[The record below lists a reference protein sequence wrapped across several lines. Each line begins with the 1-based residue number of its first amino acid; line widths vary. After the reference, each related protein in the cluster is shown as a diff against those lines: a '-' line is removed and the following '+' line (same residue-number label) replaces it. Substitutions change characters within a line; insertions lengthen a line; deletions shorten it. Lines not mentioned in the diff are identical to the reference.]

1 MIRTP
6 LLRPL
11 RDNGA
16 TLYVFPSANEDIG
29 LNLNSRA
36 TGVAMSHYA
45 LLNLPVMIGNT
56 DPKAESIGIASDLQN
71 YMMNLECTLLNQDSY
86 NYQEYHTVTERA
98 FFHWLKSI
106 ETRFKLNQEEQPETV
121 NSEQQLQ
128 NRILNLEQT
137 QNSNDVYWKEKD
149 NTNRIVQCFGA
160 IDAGNSLS
168 TEFGMFN
175 ETYVNIPTSYG
186 NGPVFFKQVQDSS
199 ETNYIY
205 GKTYNAGDS
214 EYLQGRKNNVDTLKI
229 LSDVKPKYDSGTSY
243 ILNDAYE
250 IVKDINEIQSA
261 CRAFTNDK
269 NIQINSYDDVNI
281 DQKTQFRGKY
291 CDITS
296 EPCEFGFNA
305 ILLYYSVYDQND
317 TTKTAYAIN
326 LFGIVFL
333 DSPSSVSILDTSSV
347 SKSFAKI
354 PSLIKKKS
362 FGGAN
367 KANFF
372 GNSYSFR
379 VNIKTLSVYDNTD
392 AMIQD
397 NTTMSSINSVDFSD
411 VVSNLNRAID
421 VMNTNVQSTMAIQDA
436 YMTTLKLTD
445 ENKQKLQ
452 DLETKL
458 NGYLN
463 GSKTSGIVS
472 QNIRTKVIQPITNTL
487 INSSISDGNNMIKI
501 QLNKQ
506 LTDFINTEEYQGS
519 TYTPPIKILNDE
531 YTYNVPTVYKP
542 IFNVST
548 QADTALGEW
557 SSYIGDINDIINGI
571 NVNYYT
577 YNNNVYPSIE
587 LPQYILQG
595 FGFDKLIYRTGD
607 VNDDNEKN
615 TTFLNY
621 EALIPLMIK
630 YIQDLNNKKI
640 NLSTRLT
647 ELENKVDSSINDDA
661 NANIQNLNNKIINL
675 STRLTELENK
685 IDSIINVVYVG
696 EQNK

>member
-45 LLNLPVMIGNT
+45 LLNLPVMFGNT
-56 DPKAESIGIASDLQN
+56 DPKSESIAIATDLQN

-86 NYQEYHTVTERA
+86 NYQEYHTVSERA
-98 FFHWLKSI
+98 FFHWLKSFG
-106 ETRFKLNQEEQPETV
+106 TRHIKDSKLN
-121 NSEQQLQ
+121 LD
-128 NRILNLEQT
+128 RT
-137 QNSNDVYWKEKD
+137 QNSNDVYYKETD
-149 NTNRIVQCFGA
+149 NTNRVVQCFGA

-186 NGPVFFKQVQDSS
+186 NGPVFFKQVQDTS

-214 EYLQGRKNNVDTLKI
+214 EHLQGRKNNVDTLKI
-229 LSDVKPKYDSGTSY
+229 LSDVKPKYDSDTSY
-243 ILNDAYE
+243 TLNDAYE

-281 DQKTQFRGKY
+281 DQKTQFSGKY

-296 EPCEFGFNA
+296 NPCEFGFNA

-333 DSPSSVSILDTSSV
+333 DSPSSVQNGQ
-347 SKSFAKI
+347 AKI

-452 DLETKL
+452 ELEAKL

-472 QNIRTKVIQPITNTL
+472 QNIRTNIIQPITDTS
-487 INSSISDGNNMIKI
+487 IDSSVSDGNNIIKI

-557 SSYIGDINDIINGI
+557 SSDTGDINDIINGI
-571 NVNYYT
+571 DVNYYT

-587 LPQYILQG
+587 LPQYVLQG
-595 FGFDKLIYRTGD
+595 FGFDKLVYRTGD
-607 VNDDNEKN
+607 PNNDNEKD

-621 EALIPLMIK
+621 ESLIPLMIK
-630 YIQDLNNKKI
+630 YIQDLNKRIEK
-640 NLSTRLT
+640 
-647 ELENKVDSSINDDA
+647 LESK
-661 NANIQNLNNKIINL
+661 NN
-675 STRLTELENK
+675 
-685 IDSIINVVYVG
+685 G
-696 EQNK
+696 

>member
-45 LLNLPVMIGNT
+45 LLNLPVMFGNT
-56 DPKAESIGIASDLQN
+56 DPKTESIAIATDLQN

-86 NYQEYHTVTERA
+86 NYQEYHTVSERA
-98 FFHWLKSI
+98 FFHWLKSFEKRTI
-106 ETRFKLNQEEQPETV
+106 KDSPLQPEKRFKLDLKRKQDS
-121 NSEQQLQ
+121 NS
-128 NRILNLEQT
+128 
-137 QNSNDVYWKEKD
+137 VYYKEDKD
-149 NTNRIVQCFGA
+149 NKHRIVQCFGA

-214 EYLQGRKNNVDTLKI
+214 EHLQGRKNNVDTLKI
-229 LSDVKPKYDSGTSY
+229 LSDVKPRYDNDTSY
-243 ILNDAYE
+243 KLDDAYE

-261 CRAFTNDK
+261 CRVFIDKNKDK

-281 DQKTQFRGKY
+281 DQKTQFSGKY

-296 EPCEFGFNA
+296 QPCEFGFNA

-333 DSPSSVSILDTSSV
+333 DSPSSVQNETKEDEKQNTSDV
-347 SKSFAKI
+347 STNKSFAKI

-452 DLETKL
+452 ELETKL
-458 NGYLN
+458 DGYLN

-472 QNIRTKVIQPITNTL
+472 QNIRTKIIQPITDTS
-487 INSSISDGNNMIKI
+487 IDSSVSDGNNMIKI

-557 SSYIGDINDIINGI
+557 SSDTGDINDIINGI

-595 FGFDKLIYRTGD
+595 FGFDKLVYRTGD
-607 VNDDNEKN
+607 PNNDNEKD

-621 EALIPLMIK
+621 ESLIPLMIK
-630 YIQDLNNKKI
+630 YIQDLNKRIEK
-640 NLSTRLT
+640 
-647 ELENKVDSSINDDA
+647 LENK
-661 NANIQNLNNKIINL
+661 NN
-675 STRLTELENK
+675 
-685 IDSIINVVYVG
+685 G
-696 EQNK
+696 

>member
-45 LLNLPVMIGNT
+45 LLNLPVMFGNT
-56 DPKAESIGIASDLQN
+56 DPKTESIAIATDLQN

-98 FFHWLKSI
+98 FFHWLKSFEKRTI
-106 ETRFKLNQEEQPETV
+106 KDSPLDPSKRFKLDLKRKQD
-121 NSEQQLQ
+121 
-128 NRILNLEQT
+128 
-137 QNSNDVYWKEKD
+137 SNDAYYKEDKD
-149 NTNRIVQCFGA
+149 NKHRIVQCFGA

-186 NGPVFFKQVQDSS
+186 NGPVFFKQVQDSA

-214 EYLQGRKNNVDTLKI
+214 EHLQGRKNNVDTLKI
-229 LSDVKPKYDSGTSY
+229 LSDVKPRYDNGTSY
-243 ILNDAYE
+243 KLDDAYE

-281 DQKTQFRGKY
+281 DQKTQFSGKY

-296 EPCEFGFNA
+296 QPCEFGFNA

-326 LFGIVFL
+326 LFGILFL
-333 DSPSSVSILDTSSV
+333 DSPSSVQNETKEDEKQNTSDV
-347 SKSFAKI
+347 STNKSFVKI

-452 DLETKL
+452 ELETKL
-458 NGYLN
+458 DGYLN

-472 QNIRTKVIQPITNTL
+472 QNIRTKIIQPITDTS
-487 INSSISDGNNMIKI
+487 IDSSVSDGNNIIKI

-557 SSYIGDINDIINGI
+557 STEAGNINDIINGI
-571 NVNYYT
+571 DVNYYT

-595 FGFDKLIYRTGD
+595 FGFDKLVYRTGD
-607 VNDDNEKN
+607 PNNDNEKD

-621 EALIPLMIK
+621 ESLIPLMIK
-630 YIQDLNNKKI
+630 YIQDLNKRIK
-640 NLSTRLT
+640 NL
-647 ELENKVDSSINDDA
+647 EIK
-661 NANIQNLNNKIINL
+661 NN
-675 STRLTELENK
+675 
-685 IDSIINVVYVG
+685 G
-696 EQNK
+696 

>member
-45 LLNLPVMIGNT
+45 LLNLPVMFDKKNSSGDA
-56 DPKAESIGIASDLQN
+56 DPKLESIEIATDLQN

-98 FFHWLKSI
+98 FFHWLKSF
-106 ETRFKLNQEEQPETV
+106 EKRQNNSKL
-121 NSEQQLQ
+121 S
-128 NRILNLEQT
+128 LERT
-137 QNSNDVYWKEKD
+137 QNGNDVYYKENKD
-149 NTNRIVQCFGA
+149 NKHRIVQCFGA

-186 NGPVFFKQVQDSS
+186 NGPVFFKQVQDSA

-214 EYLQGRKNNVDTLKI
+214 EHLQGRKNNVDTLKI
-229 LSDVKPKYDSGTSY
+229 LSDVKPRYDNGTSY
-243 ILNDAYE
+243 KLDDAYE

-281 DQKTQFRGKY
+281 DQKTQFSGKY

-296 EPCEFGFNA
+296 QPCEFGFNA

-333 DSPSSVSILDTSSV
+333 DSPSSVQNETKEDEKQNTSDV
-347 SKSFAKI
+347 STNKSFVKI

-452 DLETKL
+452 ELETKL
-458 NGYLN
+458 DGYLN

-472 QNIRTKVIQPITNTL
+472 QNIRTKIIQPITDTS
-487 INSSISDGNNMIKI
+487 IDSSVSDGNNIIKI

-557 SSYIGDINDIINGI
+557 STEAGNINDIINGI
-571 NVNYYT
+571 DVNYYT

-595 FGFDKLIYRTGD
+595 FGFDKLVYRTGD
-607 VNDDNEKN
+607 PNNDNEKD

-621 EALIPLMIK
+621 ESLIPLMIK
-630 YIQDLNNKKI
+630 YIQDLNKRI
-640 NLSTRLT
+640 D
-647 ELENKVDSSINDDA
+647 ELESK
-661 NANIQNLNNKIINL
+661 NN
-675 STRLTELENK
+675 
-685 IDSIINVVYVG
+685 G
-696 EQNK
+696 

>member
-45 LLNLPVMIGNT
+45 LLNLPVMFGNT
-56 DPKAESIGIASDLQN
+56 DPKAESIAIATDLQN

-86 NYQEYHTVTERA
+86 NYQEYHTVSERA
-98 FFHWLKSI
+98 FFHWLKSF
-106 ETRFKLNQEEQPETV
+106 EKRYNNSKL
-121 NSEQQLQ
+121 S
-128 NRILNLEQT
+128 LERT
-137 QNSNDVYWKEKD
+137 QNGNDVYYKETD
-149 NTNRIVQCFGA
+149 NTNRVVQCFGA

-205 GKTYNAGDS
+205 GKTYNTGDS
-214 EYLQGRKNNVDTLKI
+214 EHLQGRKNNVDTLKI
-229 LSDVKPKYDSGTSY
+229 LSDVKPKYDNGTSY
-243 ILNDAYE
+243 KLDDAYE

-261 CRAFTNDK
+261 CRVFTNDK

-281 DQKTQFRGKY
+281 DQKTQFSGKY
-291 CDITS
+291 CDITLN
-296 EPCEFGFNA
+296 PCEFGFNA

-333 DSPSSVSILDTSSV
+333 DSPSSVQNGQ
-347 SKSFAKI
+347 AKI

-452 DLETKL
+452 ELETKL
-458 NGYLN
+458 DGYLN

-472 QNIRTKVIQPITNTL
+472 QNIRTKIIQPITNTS
-487 INSSISDGNNMIKI
+487 IDSSVSDGNNMIKI

-557 SSYIGDINDIINGI
+557 SSDTGDINDIINGI

-595 FGFDKLIYRTGD
+595 FGFDKLVYRTGD
-607 VNDDNEKN
+607 PNNDNEKD

-621 EALIPLMIK
+621 ESLIPLMIK
-630 YIQDLNNKKI
+630 YIQDLNERIKK
-640 NLSTRLT
+640 
-647 ELENKVDSSINDDA
+647 LESK
-661 NANIQNLNNKIINL
+661 NN
-675 STRLTELENK
+675 
-685 IDSIINVVYVG
+685 G
-696 EQNK
+696 

>member
-45 LLNLPVMIGNT
+45 LLNLPVMFGNT
-56 DPKAESIGIASDLQN
+56 DPKSESIAIATDLQN
-71 YMMNLECTLLNQDSY
+71 YMMNFECTLLNQDSY
-86 NYQEYHTVTERA
+86 NYQEYHTVSERA
-98 FFHWLKSI
+98 FFHWLKSFG
-106 ETRFKLNQEEQPETV
+106 TRHIKDFKLN
-121 NSEQQLQ
+121 LD
-128 NRILNLEQT
+128 RT
-137 QNSNDVYWKEKD
+137 QNSNDVYYKEAD
-149 NTNRIVQCFGA
+149 NTNRVVQCFGA

-214 EYLQGRKNNVDTLKI
+214 EHLQGRKNNVDTLKI
-229 LSDVKPKYDSGTSY
+229 LSDVKPRYDSDTSY
-243 ILNDAYE
+243 KLDDAYE

-261 CRAFTNDK
+261 CRVFTNDK

-281 DQKTQFRGKY
+281 DQKTQFSGKY
-291 CDITS
+291 CDITTN
-296 EPCEFGFNA
+296 PCEFGFNA

-333 DSPSSVSILDTSSV
+333 DSPSSVQNGQ
-347 SKSFAKI
+347 AKI

-436 YMTTLKLTD
+436 YMSTLKLTD

-452 DLETKL
+452 ELEDKL
-458 NGYLN
+458 DGYLN

-472 QNIRTKVIQPITNTL
+472 QNIRTKVIQPITDTS
-487 INSSISDGNNMIKI
+487 IDSSVSDGNNIIKI

-557 SSYIGDINDIINGI
+557 SSDTGDINDIINGI
-571 NVNYYT
+571 DVNYYT

-587 LPQYILQG
+587 LPQYVLQG
-595 FGFDKLIYRTGD
+595 FGFDKLVYRTGD
-607 VNDDNEKN
+607 PNNDNEKD

-621 EALIPLMIK
+621 ESLIPLMIK
-630 YIQDLNNKKI
+630 YIQDLNKRIDELEKKKI
-640 NLSTRLT
+640 T
-647 ELENKVDSSINDDA
+647 D
-661 NANIQNLNNKIINL
+661 NI
-675 STRLTELENK
+675 
-685 IDSIINVVYVG
+685 
-696 EQNK
+696 

>member
-45 LLNLPVMIGNT
+45 LLNLPVMFGNI
-56 DPKAESIGIASDLQN
+56 DPKTESIAIATDLQN

-86 NYQEYHTVTERA
+86 NYQEYHTVSERA
-98 FFHWLKSI
+98 FFHWLKSF
-106 ETRFKLNQEEQPETV
+106 EKRYNNSKL
-121 NSEQQLQ
+121 S
-128 NRILNLEQT
+128 LERT
-137 QNSNDVYWKEKD
+137 QNGNDVYYKETD
-149 NTNRIVQCFGA
+149 NTNRVVQCFGA

-205 GKTYNAGDS
+205 GKTYNTGDS
-214 EYLQGRKNNVDTLKI
+214 EHLQGRKNNVDTLKI
-229 LSDVKPKYDSGTSY
+229 LSDVKPRYDNGTSY
-243 ILNDAYE
+243 KLDDAYE

-281 DQKTQFRGKY
+281 DQKTQFSGKY
-291 CDITS
+291 CDITLN
-296 EPCEFGFNA
+296 PCEFGFNA

-333 DSPSSVSILDTSSV
+333 DSPSSVQNGQ
-347 SKSFAKI
+347 AKI

-445 ENKQKLQ
+445 DNKQKLQ
-452 DLETKL
+452 ELEAKL
-458 NGYLN
+458 DGYLN

-472 QNIRTKVIQPITNTL
+472 QNIRTKIIQPITDTS
-487 INSSISDGNNMIKI
+487 IDSSVSDGNNMIKI

-557 SSYIGDINDIINGI
+557 YSDTGDINDIINGI

-595 FGFDKLIYRTGD
+595 FGFDKLVYRTGD
-607 VNDDNEKN
+607 PNNDNEKD

-621 EALIPLMIK
+621 ESLIPLMIK
-630 YIQDLNNKKI
+630 YIQDLNKRI
-640 NLSTRLT
+640 D
-647 ELENKVDSSINDDA
+647 ELESK
-661 NANIQNLNNKIINL
+661 NN
-675 STRLTELENK
+675 
-685 IDSIINVVYVG
+685 G
-696 EQNK
+696 

>member
-1 MIRTP
+1 MLRTP

-11 RDNGA
+11 RDKGA

-45 LLNLPVMIGNT
+45 LLNLPVMMGNT
-56 DPKAESIGIASDLQN
+56 DSKTESIAIATDLQN

-98 FFHWLKSI
+98 FFHWLKSFEKRTI
-106 ETRFKLNQEEQPETV
+106 KDSPLNPDKRFKLDLKQKQDS
-121 NSEQQLQ
+121 NS
-128 NRILNLEQT
+128 
-137 QNSNDVYWKEKD
+137 VYYKEDKD
-149 NTNRIVQCFGA
+149 NKNRIVQCFGA

-186 NGPVFFKQVQDSS
+186 NGPVFFKQVQDSA

-229 LSDVKPKYDSGTSY
+229 LSDVKPRYDNDNGTSY

-261 CRAFTNDK
+261 CRAFIDK

-333 DSPSSVSILDTSSV
+333 DSPSSVSILDTSSI

-445 ENKQKLQ
+445 ENKQKLYE
-452 DLETKL
+452 LETKL
-458 NGYLN
+458 DGYLN

-557 SSYIGDINDIINGI
+557 SSDTGDINDIINGI

-595 FGFDKLIYRTGD
+595 FGFDKLVYRTGD
-607 VNDDNEKN
+607 PNNDNEKD

-621 EALIPLMIK
+621 ESLIPLMIK
-630 YIQDLNNKKI
+630 YIQDLNERIKK
-640 NLSTRLT
+640 
-647 ELENKVDSSINDDA
+647 LESK
-661 NANIQNLNNKIINL
+661 NN
-675 STRLTELENK
+675 
-685 IDSIINVVYVG
+685 G
-696 EQNK
+696 

>member
-45 LLNLPVMIGNT
+45 LLNLPVMFGNT
-56 DPKAESIGIASDLQN
+56 DPKAESIAIATDLQN

-86 NYQEYHTVTERA
+86 NYQEYHTVSERA
-98 FFHWLKSI
+98 FFHWLKSF
-106 ETRFKLNQEEQPETV
+106 EKRYNNSKL
-121 NSEQQLQ
+121 S
-128 NRILNLEQT
+128 LERT
-137 QNSNDVYWKEKD
+137 QNGNDVYYKETD
-149 NTNRIVQCFGA
+149 NTNRLVQCFGA

-205 GKTYNAGDS
+205 GKTYNTGDS
-214 EYLQGRKNNVDTLKI
+214 EHLQGRKNNVDTLKI
-229 LSDVKPKYDSGTSY
+229 LSDVKPKYDNGTSY
-243 ILNDAYE
+243 KLDDAYE

-261 CRAFTNDK
+261 CRVFTNDK

-281 DQKTQFRGKY
+281 DQKTQFSGKY
-291 CDITS
+291 CDITLN
-296 EPCEFGFNA
+296 PCEFGFNA

-333 DSPSSVSILDTSSV
+333 DSPSSVQNGQ
-347 SKSFAKI
+347 AKI

-452 DLETKL
+452 ELETKL
-458 NGYLN
+458 DGYLN

-472 QNIRTKVIQPITNTL
+472 QNIRTKIIQPITDTS
-487 INSSISDGNNMIKI
+487 IDSSVSDGNNMIKI

-557 SSYIGDINDIINGI
+557 SSDTGDINDIINGI

-595 FGFDKLIYRTGD
+595 FGFDKLVYRTGD
-607 VNDDNEKN
+607 PNNDNEKD

-621 EALIPLMIK
+621 ESLIPLMIK
-630 YIQDLNNKKI
+630 YIQDLNERIKK
-640 NLSTRLT
+640 
-647 ELENKVDSSINDDA
+647 LESK
-661 NANIQNLNNKIINL
+661 NN
-675 STRLTELENK
+675 
-685 IDSIINVVYVG
+685 G
-696 EQNK
+696 

>member
-45 LLNLPVMIGNT
+45 LLNLPVMFGNT
-56 DPKAESIGIASDLQN
+56 DPKSESIAIATDLQN

-98 FFHWLKSI
+98 FFHWLKSF
-106 ETRFKLNQEEQPETV
+106 ETRHIKD
-121 NSEQQLQ
+121 SK
-128 NRILNLEQT
+128 LNLERT
-137 QNSNDVYWKEKD
+137 QNSNDVYYKEKD
-149 NTNRIVQCFGA
+149 NTNRVVQCFGA

-186 NGPVFFKQVQDSS
+186 NGPVFFKQVQDTS

-205 GKTYNAGDS
+205 GKTYNAGDL
-214 EYLQGRKNNVDTLKI
+214 EHLQGRKNNVDTLKI

-243 ILNDAYE
+243 TLNDAYE
-250 IVKDINEIQSA
+250 IVKDVNEIQSA

-281 DQKTQFRGKY
+281 DQKTQFGGKY

-296 EPCEFGFNA
+296 NPCEFGFNA

-333 DSPSSVSILDTSSV
+333 DSPSSVQNGQ
-347 SKSFAKI
+347 AKI

-392 AMIQD
+392 AVIQD

-472 QNIRTKVIQPITNTL
+472 QNIRTKIIQPITDTS
-487 INSSISDGNNMIKI
+487 INSSVSDGNNMIKI

-557 SSYIGDINDIINGI
+557 SSDTGDINDIINGI

-595 FGFDKLIYRTGD
+595 FGFDKLVYRTGD
-607 VNDDNEKN
+607 QNNDNEKD

-621 EALIPLMIK
+621 ESLIPLMIK
-630 YIQDLNNKKI
+630 YIQDLNKRIEK
-640 NLSTRLT
+640 
-647 ELENKVDSSINDDA
+647 LESK
-661 NANIQNLNNKIINL
+661 NN
-675 STRLTELENK
+675 
-685 IDSIINVVYVG
+685 G
-696 EQNK
+696 

>member
-45 LLNLPVMIGNT
+45 LLNLPVMFGNT
-56 DPKAESIGIASDLQN
+56 DPKTESIAIATDLQN

-106 ETRFKLNQEEQPETV
+106 ATRFKLNKEEQTETV
-121 NSEQQLQ
+121 NSEQQQQ
-128 NRILNLEQT
+128 NRILNLEPT
-137 QNSNDVYWKEKD
+137 QNGNDVYWKEKD
-149 NTNRIVQCFGA
+149 NKNRIVQCFGA

-214 EYLQGRKNNVDTLKI
+214 EHLQGRKNNVDTLKI
-229 LSDVKPKYDSGTSY
+229 LSDVKPRYDNDNGTSY

-261 CRAFTNDK
+261 CRAFIDK

-281 DQKTQFRGKY
+281 DQKSQFKGKY
-291 CDITS
+291 DITLN
-296 EPCEFGFNA
+296 PCEFGFNA

-333 DSPSSVSILDTSSV
+333 DSPSSVQNGQ
-347 SKSFAKI
+347 AKI

-472 QNIRTKVIQPITNTL
+472 QNIRTKIIQPITNTS
-487 INSSISDGNNMIKI
+487 IDSSVSDGNNMIKI

-557 SSYIGDINDIINGI
+557 SSDTGDINDIINGI

-595 FGFDKLIYRTGD
+595 FGFDKLVYRTGD
-607 VNDDNEKN
+607 PNNDNEKD

-621 EALIPLMIK
+621 ESLIPLMIK
-630 YIQDLNNKKI
+630 YIQDLNKRI
-640 NLSTRLT
+640 D
-647 ELENKVDSSINDDA
+647 ELESK
-661 NANIQNLNNKIINL
+661 NN
-675 STRLTELENK
+675 
-685 IDSIINVVYVG
+685 G
-696 EQNK
+696 

>member
-45 LLNLPVMIGNT
+45 LLNLPVMFGNT
-56 DPKAESIGIASDLQN
+56 DPKTESIAIATDLQN

-86 NYQEYHTVTERA
+86 NYQEYHTVSERA
-98 FFHWLKSI
+98 FFHWLKSF
-106 ETRFKLNQEEQPETV
+106 EKRYNNSKL
-121 NSEQQLQ
+121 S
-128 NRILNLEQT
+128 LERT
-137 QNSNDVYWKEKD
+137 QNGNDVYYKETD
-149 NTNRIVQCFGA
+149 NTNRVIQCFGA

-205 GKTYNAGDS
+205 GKTYDTGDS
-214 EYLQGRKNNVDTLKI
+214 EHLQGRKNNVDTLKI
-229 LSDVKPKYDSGTSY
+229 LSDVKPRYDNGTSY
-243 ILNDAYE
+243 KLDDAYE

-281 DQKTQFRGKY
+281 DQKTQFSGKY
-291 CDITS
+291 CDITLN
-296 EPCEFGFNA
+296 PCEFGFNA

-333 DSPSSVSILDTSSV
+333 DSPSSVQNGQ
-347 SKSFAKI
+347 AKI

-445 ENKQKLQ
+445 DNKQKLQ
-452 DLETKL
+452 ELEDKL
-458 NGYLN
+458 DGYLN

-472 QNIRTKVIQPITNTL
+472 QNIRTKIIQPITDTS
-487 INSSISDGNNMIKI
+487 IDSSVSDGNNMIKI

-557 SSYIGDINDIINGI
+557 SSDTGDINDIINGI

-595 FGFDKLIYRTGD
+595 FGFDKLVYRTGD
-607 VNDDNEKN
+607 PNNDNEKD

-621 EALIPLMIK
+621 ESLIPLMIK
-630 YIQDLNNKKI
+630 YIQDLNKRI
-640 NLSTRLT
+640 D
-647 ELENKVDSSINDDA
+647 ELESK
-661 NANIQNLNNKIINL
+661 NN
-675 STRLTELENK
+675 
-685 IDSIINVVYVG
+685 G
-696 EQNK
+696 

>member
-45 LLNLPVMIGNT
+45 LLNLPVMFDKKNSSGDA
-56 DPKAESIGIASDLQN
+56 DPKLESIEIATDLQN

-98 FFHWLKSI
+98 FFHWLKSF
-106 ETRFKLNQEEQPETV
+106 EKRYNNSKL
-121 NSEQQLQ
+121 S
-128 NRILNLEQT
+128 LERT
-137 QNSNDVYWKEKD
+137 QNGNDVYYKENKD
-149 NTNRIVQCFGA
+149 NKHRIVQCFGA

-186 NGPVFFKQVQDSS
+186 NGPVFFKQVQDSA

-243 ILNDAYE
+243 KLDDAYE

-281 DQKTQFRGKY
+281 DQKTQFSGKY

-333 DSPSSVSILDTSSV
+333 DSPSSVQNETKEDEKQNTSDV
-347 SKSFAKI
+347 STNKSFVKI

-472 QNIRTKVIQPITNTL
+472 QNIRTKIIQPITDTS
-487 INSSISDGNNMIKI
+487 IDSSVSDGNNMIKI

-557 SSYIGDINDIINGI
+557 SSDTGDINDIINGI

-595 FGFDKLIYRTGD
+595 FGFDKLVYRTGD
-607 VNDDNEKN
+607 PNNDNEKD

-621 EALIPLMIK
+621 ESLIPLMIK
-630 YIQDLNNKKI
+630 YIQDLNERIKK
-640 NLSTRLT
+640 
-647 ELENKVDSSINDDA
+647 LESK
-661 NANIQNLNNKIINL
+661 NN
-675 STRLTELENK
+675 
-685 IDSIINVVYVG
+685 G
-696 EQNK
+696 

>member
-45 LLNLPVMIGNT
+45 LLNLPVMFGNT
-56 DPKAESIGIASDLQN
+56 DPKSESIAIATDLQN

-86 NYQEYHTVTERA
+86 NYQEYHTVSERA
-98 FFHWLKSI
+98 FFHWLKSFG
-106 ETRFKLNQEEQPETV
+106 TRHIKDSKLN
-121 NSEQQLQ
+121 LD
-128 NRILNLEQT
+128 RT
-137 QNSNDVYWKEKD
+137 QNSNDVYYKETD
-149 NTNRIVQCFGA
+149 NTNRVVQCFGA

-214 EYLQGRKNNVDTLKI
+214 EHLQGRKNNVDTLKI

-243 ILNDAYE
+243 TLNDAYE

-281 DQKTQFRGKY
+281 DQKTQFSGKY
-291 CDITS
+291 CDITTN
-296 EPCEFGFNA
+296 PCEFGFNA

-333 DSPSSVSILDTSSV
+333 DSPSSVQNGQ
-347 SKSFAKI
+347 AKI

-452 DLETKL
+452 ELEDKL
-458 NGYLN
+458 DGYLN

-472 QNIRTKVIQPITNTL
+472 QNIRTKIIQPITDTS
-487 INSSISDGNNMIKI
+487 IDSSVSDGNNMIKI

-557 SSYIGDINDIINGI
+557 SSDTGDINDIINGI
-571 NVNYYT
+571 DVNYYT

-587 LPQYILQG
+587 LPQYVLQG
-595 FGFDKLIYRTGD
+595 FGFDKLVYRTGD
-607 VNDDNEKN
+607 PNNDNEKD

-621 EALIPLMIK
+621 ESLIPLMIK
-630 YIQDLNNKKI
+630 YIQDLNKRI
-640 NLSTRLT
+640 D
-647 ELENKVDSSINDDA
+647 ELESK
-661 NANIQNLNNKIINL
+661 NN
-675 STRLTELENK
+675 
-685 IDSIINVVYVG
+685 G
-696 EQNK
+696 

>member
-45 LLNLPVMIGNT
+45 LLNLPVMFGNT
-56 DPKAESIGIASDLQN
+56 DPKSESIAIATDLQN

-86 NYQEYHTVTERA
+86 NYQEYHTVSERA
-98 FFHWLKSI
+98 FFHWLKNFR
-106 ETRFKLNQEEQPETV
+106 TRHIKDSKLN
-121 NSEQQLQ
+121 LD
-128 NRILNLEQT
+128 RT
-137 QNSNDVYWKEKD
+137 QNSNDVYYKEKD
-149 NTNRIVQCFGA
+149 NTNRVVQCFGA

-186 NGPVFFKQVQDSS
+186 NGPVFFKQVQDTS

-214 EYLQGRKNNVDTLKI
+214 EHLQGRKNNVDTLKI

-243 ILNDAYE
+243 TLNDAYE
-250 IVKDINEIQSA
+250 IVKDVNEIQSA

-281 DQKTQFRGKY
+281 DQKTQFSGKY

-296 EPCEFGFNA
+296 NPCEFGFNA

-333 DSPSSVSILDTSSV
+333 DSPSSVQNGQ
-347 SKSFAKI
+347 AKI

-472 QNIRTKVIQPITNTL
+472 QNIRTKIIQPITDTS
-487 INSSISDGNNMIKI
+487 IDSSVSDGNNMIKI

-542 IFNVST
+542 IFNIST

-557 SSYIGDINDIINGI
+557 SSDTGDINDIINGI

-595 FGFDKLIYRTGD
+595 FGFDKLVYRTGD
-607 VNDDNEKN
+607 PNNDNEKD

-621 EALIPLMIK
+621 ESLIPLMIK
-630 YIQDLNNKKI
+630 YIQDLNKRIEK
-640 NLSTRLT
+640 
-647 ELENKVDSSINDDA
+647 LESK
-661 NANIQNLNNKIINL
+661 NN
-675 STRLTELENK
+675 
-685 IDSIINVVYVG
+685 G
-696 EQNK
+696 

>member
-45 LLNLPVMIGNT
+45 LLNLPVMFGNT
-56 DPKAESIGIASDLQN
+56 DPKTESIAIATDLQN

-86 NYQEYHTVTERA
+86 NYQEYHTVSERA
-98 FFHWLKSI
+98 FFHWLKSF
-106 ETRFKLNQEEQPETV
+106 EKRYNNSKL
-121 NSEQQLQ
+121 SLD
-128 NRILNLEQT
+128 RT
-137 QNSNDVYWKEKD
+137 QNGNDVYYKENKD
-149 NTNRIVQCFGA
+149 NKHRIVQCFGA

-214 EYLQGRKNNVDTLKI
+214 EHLQGRKNNVDTLKI
-229 LSDVKPKYDSGTSY
+229 LSDVKPKYDNGTSY
-243 ILNDAYE
+243 KLDDAYE

-261 CRAFTNDK
+261 CRAFTNNK

-281 DQKTQFRGKY
+281 DQKSQFKGEY
-291 CDITS
+291 CDIIS

-333 DSPSSVSILDTSSV
+333 DSPSSVQNGQ
-347 SKSFAKI
+347 AKI

-452 DLETKL
+452 ELEDKL
-458 NGYLN
+458 DGYLN

-472 QNIRTKVIQPITNTL
+472 QNIRTKVIQPITDTS
-487 INSSISDGNNMIKI
+487 IDSSVSDGNNMIKI

-506 LTDFINTEEYQGS
+506 LTDFINTKEYQGS
-519 TYTPPIKILNDE
+519 SYTPPIKILNDE

-557 SSYIGDINDIINGI
+557 STDTGDINDIINGI

-595 FGFDKLIYRTGD
+595 FGFDKLVYRTGD
-607 VNDDNEKN
+607 PNNDNEKD

-621 EALIPLMIK
+621 ESLIPLMIK
-630 YIQDLNNKKI
+630 YIQDLNKRI
-640 NLSTRLT
+640 D
-647 ELENKVDSSINDDA
+647 ELESK
-661 NANIQNLNNKIINL
+661 NN
-675 STRLTELENK
+675 
-685 IDSIINVVYVG
+685 G
-696 EQNK
+696 

>member
-45 LLNLPVMIGNT
+45 LLNLPVMFGNT
-56 DPKAESIGIASDLQN
+56 DPKTESIAIATDLQN

-86 NYQEYHTVTERA
+86 NYQEYHTVSERA
-98 FFHWLKSI
+98 FFHWLKSF
-106 ETRFKLNQEEQPETV
+106 EKRYNNSKL
-121 NSEQQLQ
+121 S
-128 NRILNLEQT
+128 LERT
-137 QNSNDVYWKEKD
+137 QNGNDVYYKETD
-149 NTNRIVQCFGA
+149 NTNRVVQCFGA

-205 GKTYNAGDS
+205 GKTYNTGDS

-229 LSDVKPKYDSGTSY
+229 LSDVKPKYDNGTSY
-243 ILNDAYE
+243 KLDDAYE

-281 DQKTQFRGKY
+281 DQKTQFSGKY
-291 CDITS
+291 CDITLN
-296 EPCEFGFNA
+296 PCEFGFNA

-333 DSPSSVSILDTSSV
+333 DSPSSVQNGQ
-347 SKSFAKI
+347 AKI

-452 DLETKL
+452 ELETKL
-458 NGYLN
+458 DGYLN

-472 QNIRTKVIQPITNTL
+472 QNIRTKIIQPITDTS
-487 INSSISDGNNMIKI
+487 IDSSVSDGNNMIKI

-557 SSYIGDINDIINGI
+557 SSDTGDINDIINGI

-595 FGFDKLIYRTGD
+595 FGFDKLVYRTGD
-607 VNDDNEKN
+607 PNNDNEKD

-621 EALIPLMIK
+621 ESLIPLMIK
-630 YIQDLNNKKI
+630 YIQDLNKRI
-640 NLSTRLT
+640 D
-647 ELENKVDSSINDDA
+647 ELESK
-661 NANIQNLNNKIINL
+661 NN
-675 STRLTELENK
+675 
-685 IDSIINVVYVG
+685 G
-696 EQNK
+696 

>member
-45 LLNLPVMIGNT
+45 LLNLPVMFGNT
-56 DPKAESIGIASDLQN
+56 DPKTESIAIATDLQN

-86 NYQEYHTVTERA
+86 NYQEYHTVSERA
-98 FFHWLKSI
+98 FFHWLKSF
-106 ETRFKLNQEEQPETV
+106 EKRYNNSKL
-121 NSEQQLQ
+121 S
-128 NRILNLEQT
+128 LERT
-137 QNSNDVYWKEKD
+137 QNGNDVYYKETD
-149 NTNRIVQCFGA
+149 NTNRVVQCFGA

-214 EYLQGRKNNVDTLKI
+214 EHLQGRKNNVDTLKI
-229 LSDVKPKYDSGTSY
+229 LSDVKPRYDNGTSY
-243 ILNDAYE
+243 KLDDAYE

-333 DSPSSVSILDTSSV
+333 DSPSSVQNGQ
-347 SKSFAKI
+347 AKI

-452 DLETKL
+452 ELETKL
-458 NGYLN
+458 DGYLN

-472 QNIRTKVIQPITNTL
+472 QNIRTKIIQPITDTS
-487 INSSISDGNNMIKI
+487 IDSSVSDGNNMIKI

-557 SSYIGDINDIINGI
+557 SSDTGDINDIINGI

-595 FGFDKLIYRTGD
+595 FGFDKLVYRTGD
-607 VNDDNEKN
+607 PNNDNEKD

-621 EALIPLMIK
+621 ESLIPLMIK
-630 YIQDLNNKKI
+630 YIQDLNKRI
-640 NLSTRLT
+640 D
-647 ELENKVDSSINDDA
+647 ELESK
-661 NANIQNLNNKIINL
+661 NN
-675 STRLTELENK
+675 
-685 IDSIINVVYVG
+685 G
-696 EQNK
+696 

>member
-45 LLNLPVMIGNT
+45 LLNLPVMFDKKNSSDEA
-56 DPKAESIGIASDLQN
+56 DPKLESIEIATDLQN

-98 FFHWLKSI
+98 FFHWLKSF
-106 ETRFKLNQEEQPETV
+106 EKRYNNSKL
-121 NSEQQLQ
+121 S
-128 NRILNLEQT
+128 LERT
-137 QNSNDVYWKEKD
+137 QNGNDVYYKENKD
-149 NTNRIVQCFGA
+149 NKHRIVQCFGA

-214 EYLQGRKNNVDTLKI
+214 EHLQGRKNNVDTLKI
-229 LSDVKPKYDSGTSY
+229 LSDVKPKYDNGTSY
-243 ILNDAYE
+243 KLDDAYE

-261 CRAFTNDK
+261 CRAFIDK

-281 DQKTQFRGKY
+281 DQKTQFSGKY

-296 EPCEFGFNA
+296 QPCEFGFNA

-333 DSPSSVSILDTSSV
+333 DSPSSVQNETKEDEKQNTSDV
-347 SKSFAKI
+347 STNKSFVKI

-445 ENKQKLQ
+445 ENKQKLYE
-452 DLETKL
+452 LETKL
-458 NGYLN
+458 DGYLN

-472 QNIRTKVIQPITNTL
+472 QNIRTNIIQPITNTS
-487 INSSISDGNNMIKI
+487 IDSSVSDGNNMIKI

-557 SSYIGDINDIINGI
+557 STDTGDINDIINGI

-595 FGFDKLIYRTGD
+595 FGFDKLVYRTGD
-607 VNDDNEKN
+607 PNNDNEKD

-621 EALIPLMIK
+621 ESLIPLMIK
-630 YIQDLNNKKI
+630 YIQDLNK
-640 NLSTRLT
+640 
-647 ELENKVDSSINDDA
+647 
-661 NANIQNLNNKIINL
+661 NIQDLNERIKK
-675 STRLTELENK
+675 LESKN
-685 IDSIINVVYVG
+685 NG
-696 EQNK
+696 

>member
-1 MIRTP
+1 
-6 LLRPL
+6 
-11 RDNGA
+11 
-16 TLYVFPSANEDIG
+16 
-29 LNLNSRA
+29 
-36 TGVAMSHYA
+36 
-45 LLNLPVMIGNT
+45 
-56 DPKAESIGIASDLQN
+56 
-71 YMMNLECTLLNQDSY
+71 
-86 NYQEYHTVTERA
+86 
-98 FFHWLKSI
+98 
-106 ETRFKLNQEEQPETV
+106 
-121 NSEQQLQ
+121 
-128 NRILNLEQT
+128 
-137 QNSNDVYWKEKD
+137 
-149 NTNRIVQCFGA
+149 
-160 IDAGNSLS
+160 
-168 TEFGMFN
+168 MFN

-214 EYLQGRKNNVDTLKI
+214 EHLQGRKNNVDTLKI

-281 DQKTQFRGKY
+281 DQKTQFSGKY

-296 EPCEFGFNA
+296 NPCEFGFNA

-333 DSPSSVSILDTSSV
+333 DSPSSVQNGQ
-347 SKSFAKI
+347 AKI

-452 DLETKL
+452 ELEAKL
-458 NGYLN
+458 DGYLN

-472 QNIRTKVIQPITNTL
+472 QNIRTKIIQPITDTS
-487 INSSISDGNNMIKI
+487 IDSSVSDGNNIIKI

-557 SSYIGDINDIINGI
+557 SSDTGDINDIINGI
-571 NVNYYT
+571 DVNYYT

-587 LPQYILQG
+587 LPQYVLQG
-595 FGFDKLIYRTGD
+595 FGFDKLVYRTGD
-607 VNDDNEKN
+607 PNNDNEKD

-621 EALIPLMIK
+621 ESLIPLMIK
-630 YIQDLNNKKI
+630 YIQDLNKRIK
-640 NLSTRLT
+640 NLES
-647 ELENKVDSSINDDA
+647 K
-661 NANIQNLNNKIINL
+661 NN
-675 STRLTELENK
+675 
-685 IDSIINVVYVG
+685 G
-696 EQNK
+696 

>member
-45 LLNLPVMIGNT
+45 LLNLPVMFGNT
-56 DPKAESIGIASDLQN
+56 DPKTESIAIATDLQN

-86 NYQEYHTVTERA
+86 NYQEYHTVSERA
-98 FFHWLKSI
+98 FFHWLKSF
-106 ETRFKLNQEEQPETV
+106 EKRYNNSKL
-121 NSEQQLQ
+121 S
-128 NRILNLEQT
+128 LERT
-137 QNSNDVYWKEKD
+137 QNGNDVYYKETD
-149 NTNRIVQCFGA
+149 NTNRLVQCFGA

-205 GKTYNAGDS
+205 GKTYNTGDS
-214 EYLQGRKNNVDTLKI
+214 EHLQGRKNNVDTLKI
-229 LSDVKPKYDSGTSY
+229 LSDVKPKYDNGTSY
-243 ILNDAYE
+243 KLDDAYE

-281 DQKTQFRGKY
+281 DQKTQFSGKY

-296 EPCEFGFNA
+296 NPCEFGFNA

-333 DSPSSVSILDTSSV
+333 DSPSSVQNGQ
-347 SKSFAKI
+347 AKI

-411 VVSNLNRAID
+411 VVSNLNRAMD

-452 DLETKL
+452 ELEDKL
-458 NGYLN
+458 DGYLN

-472 QNIRTKVIQPITNTL
+472 QNIRTKVIQPITDTS
-487 INSSISDGNNMIKI
+487 IDSSVSDGNNMIKI

-557 SSYIGDINDIINGI
+557 SSDIGDINDIINGI

-595 FGFDKLIYRTGD
+595 FGFDKLVYRTGD
-607 VNDDNEKN
+607 PNNDNEKD

-621 EALIPLMIK
+621 ESLIPLMIK
-630 YIQDLNNKKI
+630 YIQDLNERIKK
-640 NLSTRLT
+640 
-647 ELENKVDSSINDDA
+647 LESK
-661 NANIQNLNNKIINL
+661 NN
-675 STRLTELENK
+675 
-685 IDSIINVVYVG
+685 G
-696 EQNK
+696 

>member
-45 LLNLPVMIGNT
+45 LLNLPVMFGNT
-56 DPKAESIGIASDLQN
+56 DPKAESIAIATDLQN

-86 NYQEYHTVTERA
+86 NYQEYHTVSERA
-98 FFHWLKSI
+98 FFHWLKSF
-106 ETRFKLNQEEQPETV
+106 EKRYNNSKL
-121 NSEQQLQ
+121 S
-128 NRILNLEQT
+128 LERT
-137 QNSNDVYWKEKD
+137 QNGNDVYYKETD
-149 NTNRIVQCFGA
+149 NTNRLVQCFGA

-205 GKTYNAGDS
+205 GKTYNTGDS
-214 EYLQGRKNNVDTLKI
+214 EHLQGRKNNVDTLKI
-229 LSDVKPKYDSGTSY
+229 LSDVKPKYDNGTSY
-243 ILNDAYE
+243 KLDDAYE

-261 CRAFTNDK
+261 CRVFTNDK

-281 DQKTQFRGKY
+281 DQKTQFSGKY
-291 CDITS
+291 CDITLN
-296 EPCEFGFNA
+296 PCEFGFNA

-333 DSPSSVSILDTSSV
+333 DSPSSVQNGQ
-347 SKSFAKI
+347 AKI

-436 YMTTLKLTD
+436 YMTTLKLSD

-452 DLETKL
+452 ELETKL
-458 NGYLN
+458 DGYLN

-472 QNIRTKVIQPITNTL
+472 QNIRTKIIQPITDTS
-487 INSSISDGNNMIKI
+487 IDSSVSDGNNMIKI

-557 SSYIGDINDIINGI
+557 SSDTGDINDIINGI

-595 FGFDKLIYRTGD
+595 FGFDKLVYRTGD
-607 VNDDNEKN
+607 PNNDNEKD

-621 EALIPLMIK
+621 ESLIPLMIK
-630 YIQDLNNKKI
+630 YIQDLNERIKK
-640 NLSTRLT
+640 
-647 ELENKVDSSINDDA
+647 LESK
-661 NANIQNLNNKIINL
+661 NN
-675 STRLTELENK
+675 
-685 IDSIINVVYVG
+685 G
-696 EQNK
+696 

>member
-45 LLNLPVMIGNT
+45 LLNLPVMFGNT
-56 DPKAESIGIASDLQN
+56 DPKSESIAIATDLQN

-86 NYQEYHTVTERA
+86 NYQEYHTVSERA
-98 FFHWLKSI
+98 FFHWLKSFG
-106 ETRFKLNQEEQPETV
+106 TRHIKDSKLN
-121 NSEQQLQ
+121 LD
-128 NRILNLEQT
+128 RT
-137 QNSNDVYWKEKD
+137 QNSNDVYYKETD
-149 NTNRIVQCFGA
+149 NTNRVVQCFGA

-186 NGPVFFKQVQDSS
+186 NGPVFFKQVQDTS

-205 GKTYNAGDS
+205 GKTYNTGDS
-214 EYLQGRKNNVDTLKI
+214 EHLQGRKNNVDTLKI

-243 ILNDAYE
+243 TLNDAYE

-281 DQKTQFRGKY
+281 DQKTQFSGKY

-296 EPCEFGFNA
+296 NPCEFGFNA

-333 DSPSSVSILDTSSV
+333 DSPSSVQNGQ
-347 SKSFAKI
+347 AKI

-452 DLETKL
+452 ELEVKL
-458 NGYLN
+458 DGYLN

-472 QNIRTKVIQPITNTL
+472 QNIRTKIIQPITDTS
-487 INSSISDGNNMIKI
+487 IDSSVSDGNNIIKI

-557 SSYIGDINDIINGI
+557 SSDTGDINDIINGI
-571 NVNYYT
+571 DVNYYT

-587 LPQYILQG
+587 LPQYVLQG
-595 FGFDKLIYRTGD
+595 FGFDKLVYRTGD
-607 VNDDNEKN
+607 PNNDNEKD

-621 EALIPLMIK
+621 ESLIPLMIK
-630 YIQDLNNKKI
+630 YIQDLNKRIK
-640 NLSTRLT
+640 NLES
-647 ELENKVDSSINDDA
+647 K
-661 NANIQNLNNKIINL
+661 NN
-675 STRLTELENK
+675 
-685 IDSIINVVYVG
+685 G
-696 EQNK
+696 

>member
-45 LLNLPVMIGNT
+45 LLNLPVMFGNT
-56 DPKAESIGIASDLQN
+56 DLKSESIAIATDLQN

-86 NYQEYHTVTERA
+86 NYQEYHTVSERA
-98 FFHWLKSI
+98 FFHWLKSFG
-106 ETRFKLNQEEQPETV
+106 TRHIKDSKLN
-121 NSEQQLQ
+121 LD
-128 NRILNLEQT
+128 RT
-137 QNSNDVYWKEKD
+137 QNSNDVYYKETD
-149 NTNRIVQCFGA
+149 NTNRVVQCFGA

-186 NGPVFFKQVQDSS
+186 NGPVFFKQVQDTS

-205 GKTYNAGDS
+205 GKTYNTGDS
-214 EYLQGRKNNVDTLKI
+214 EHLQGRKNNVDTLKI

-243 ILNDAYE
+243 TLNDAYE

-281 DQKTQFRGKY
+281 DQKTQFSGKY

-296 EPCEFGFNA
+296 NPCEFGFNA

-333 DSPSSVSILDTSSV
+333 DSPSSVQNGQ
-347 SKSFAKI
+347 AKI

-452 DLETKL
+452 ELEAKL
-458 NGYLN
+458 DGYLN

-472 QNIRTKVIQPITNTL
+472 QNIRTKIIQPITDTS
-487 INSSISDGNNMIKI
+487 IDSSVSDGNNIIKI

-557 SSYIGDINDIINGI
+557 SSDTGDINDIINGI
-571 NVNYYT
+571 DVNYYT

-587 LPQYILQG
+587 LPQYVLQG
-595 FGFDKLIYRTGD
+595 FGFDKLVYRTGD
-607 VNDDNEKN
+607 PNNDNEKD

-621 EALIPLMIK
+621 ESLIPLMIK
-630 YIQDLNNKKI
+630 YIQDLNKRIK
-640 NLSTRLT
+640 NLES
-647 ELENKVDSSINDDA
+647 K
-661 NANIQNLNNKIINL
+661 NN
-675 STRLTELENK
+675 
-685 IDSIINVVYVG
+685 G
-696 EQNK
+696 

>member
-45 LLNLPVMIGNT
+45 LLNLPVMFGNT
-56 DPKAESIGIASDLQN
+56 DPKAESIAIATDLQN

-86 NYQEYHTVTERA
+86 NYQEYHTVSERA
-98 FFHWLKSI
+98 FFHWLKSF
-106 ETRFKLNQEEQPETV
+106 EKRYNNSKL
-121 NSEQQLQ
+121 S
-128 NRILNLEQT
+128 LERT
-137 QNSNDVYWKEKD
+137 QNGNDVYYKETD
-149 NTNRIVQCFGA
+149 NTNRLVQCFGA

-205 GKTYNAGDS
+205 GKTYNTGDS
-214 EYLQGRKNNVDTLKI
+214 EHLQGRKNNVDTLKI
-229 LSDVKPKYDSGTSY
+229 LSDVKPKYDNGTSY
-243 ILNDAYE
+243 KLDDAYE

-261 CRAFTNDK
+261 CRVFTNDK

-281 DQKTQFRGKY
+281 DQKTQFSGKY
-291 CDITS
+291 CDITLN
-296 EPCEFGFNA
+296 PCEFGFNA

-333 DSPSSVSILDTSSV
+333 DSPSSVQNGQ
-347 SKSFAKI
+347 AKI

-379 VNIKTLSVYDNTD
+379 VNIKTVSVYDNTD

-452 DLETKL
+452 ELETKL
-458 NGYLN
+458 DGYLN

-472 QNIRTKVIQPITNTL
+472 QNIRTKIIQPITDTS
-487 INSSISDGNNMIKI
+487 IDSSVSDGNNMIKI

-557 SSYIGDINDIINGI
+557 SSDTGDINDIINGI

-595 FGFDKLIYRTGD
+595 FGFDKLVYRTGD
-607 VNDDNEKN
+607 PNNDNEKD

-621 EALIPLMIK
+621 ESLIPLMIK
-630 YIQDLNNKKI
+630 YIQDLNERIKK
-640 NLSTRLT
+640 
-647 ELENKVDSSINDDA
+647 LESK
-661 NANIQNLNNKIINL
+661 NN
-675 STRLTELENK
+675 
-685 IDSIINVVYVG
+685 G
-696 EQNK
+696 

>member
-45 LLNLPVMIGNT
+45 LLNLPVMFGNT
-56 DPKAESIGIASDLQN
+56 DPKSESIAIATDLQN

-86 NYQEYHTVTERA
+86 NYQEYHTVSERA
-98 FFHWLKSI
+98 FFHWLKHIKDS
-106 ETRFKLNQEEQPETV
+106 KLN
-121 NSEQQLQ
+121 LD
-128 NRILNLEQT
+128 RT

-149 NTNRIVQCFGA
+149 NTNRVVQCFGA

-243 ILNDAYE
+243 TLNDAYE
-250 IVKDINEIQSA
+250 IVKDVNEIQSA

-281 DQKTQFRGKY
+281 DQKTQFSGKY

-296 EPCEFGFNA
+296 NPCEFGFNA

-333 DSPSSVSILDTSSV
+333 DSPSSVQNGQ
-347 SKSFAKI
+347 AKI

-472 QNIRTKVIQPITNTL
+472 QNIRTKIIQPITDTS
-487 INSSISDGNNMIKI
+487 IDSSVSDGNNIIKI

-557 SSYIGDINDIINGI
+557 SSDTGDINDIINGI

-587 LPQYILQG
+587 LPQYVLQG
-595 FGFDKLIYRTGD
+595 FGFDKLVYRTGD
-607 VNDDNEKN
+607 PNNDNEKD

-621 EALIPLMIK
+621 ESLIPLMIK
-630 YIQDLNNKKI
+630 YIQSLNKRI
-640 NLSTRLT
+640 E
-647 ELENKVDSSINDDA
+647 ELESK
-661 NANIQNLNNKIINL
+661 NN
-675 STRLTELENK
+675 
-685 IDSIINVVYVG
+685 G
-696 EQNK
+696 

>member
-1 MIRTP
+1 MVRTP

-45 LLNLPVMIGNT
+45 LLNLPVMFGNT
-56 DPKAESIGIASDLQN
+56 EPKAESIAIATDLQN

-86 NYQEYHTVTERA
+86 NYQEYHTVTERV
-98 FFHWLKSI
+98 FFHWLNSI
-106 ETRFKLNQEEQPETV
+106 GSRYNTVSKLSLERKQNN
-121 NSEQQLQ
+121 NS
-128 NRILNLEQT
+128 
-137 QNSNDVYWKEKD
+137 DVYFRE
-149 NTNRIVQCFGA
+149 TNFSNRVVQCFGA

-186 NGPVFFKQVQDSS
+186 NGPVFFKNVQDQS

-205 GKTYNAGDS
+205 GKTYDTGDS
-214 EYLQGRKNNVDTLKI
+214 ENLQGRQNNVDTLKI
-229 LSDVKPKYDSGTSY
+229 LNDVKPRYDHDPDNNKPTSY
-243 ILNDAYE
+243 KLYDAYE

-261 CRAFTNDK
+261 CRVFTGDQ

-281 DQKTQFRGKY
+281 DQKTQFSNQY

-296 EPCEFGFNA
+296 NPCEFGFNA

-333 DSPSSVSILDTSSV
+333 DSPSSIQDGQV
-347 SKSFAKI
+347 KI

-445 ENKQKLQ
+445 ENKQKL
-452 DLETKL
+452 DDISTKIDS
-458 NGYLN
+458 YLN
-463 GSKTSGIVS
+463 GSKTSGITT
-472 QNIRTKVIQPITNTL
+472 QNIRTNVIYPNTPV
-487 INSSISDGNNMIKI
+487 NSSISDNKNIIKI

-519 TYTPPIKILNDE
+519 SYTPPIKILNDE

-557 SSYIGDINDIINGI
+557 STDVGNINDIINNI

-577 YNNNVYPSIE
+577 YNNNVYPSID

-595 FGFDKLIYRTGD
+595 FGFDKLVYRTGD

-621 EALIPLMIK
+621 ESLIPLMIK
-630 YIQDLNNKKI
+630 YIQDLNKRI
-640 NLSTRLT
+640 E
-647 ELENKVDSSINDDA
+647 ELENK
-661 NANIQNLNNKIINL
+661 
-675 STRLTELENK
+675 
-685 IDSIINVVYVG
+685 
-696 EQNK
+696 

>member
-45 LLNLPVMIGNT
+45 LLNLPVMFGNK
-56 DPKAESIGIASDLQN
+56 DPKTESIAIATDLQN

-86 NYQEYHTVTERA
+86 NYQEYHTVSERA

-106 ETRFKLNQEEQPETV
+106 ATRFKLNKEE
-121 NSEQQLQ
+121 Q
-128 NRILNLEQT
+128 NRILNLEPT
-137 QNSNDVYWKEKD
+137 QNSNDIYWKEKD
-149 NTNRIVQCFGA
+149 NKNRIVQCFGS

-214 EYLQGRKNNVDTLKI
+214 EHLQGRKNNVDTLKI

-243 ILNDAYE
+243 KLDDAYE

-261 CRAFTNDK
+261 CRAFTNNKD
-269 NIQINSYDDVNI
+269 IQINSYDDVNI
-281 DQKTQFRGKY
+281 DQKTQFSGKY

-296 EPCEFGFNA
+296 NPCEFGFNA

-317 TTKTAYAIN
+317 TNKTAYAIN

-333 DSPSSVSILDTSSV
+333 DSPSSVQNGQ
-347 SKSFAKI
+347 AKI

-452 DLETKL
+452 ELETKL
-458 NGYLN
+458 DGYLN

-472 QNIRTKVIQPITNTL
+472 QNIRTKIIQPITDTS
-487 INSSISDGNNMIKI
+487 IDSSVSDGNNMIKI

-557 SSYIGDINDIINGI
+557 SSDTGDINDIINGI

-595 FGFDKLIYRTGD
+595 FGFDKLVYRTGD
-607 VNDDNEKN
+607 PNNDNEKD

-621 EALIPLMIK
+621 ESLIPLMIK
-630 YIQDLNNKKI
+630 YIQDLNKNIQDLNERIKKI
-640 NLSTRLT
+640 R
-647 ELENKVDSSINDDA
+647 K
-661 NANIQNLNNKIINL
+661 
-675 STRLTELENK
+675 
-685 IDSIINVVYVG
+685 
-696 EQNK
+696 

>member
-45 LLNLPVMIGNT
+45 LLNLPVMFGNT
-56 DPKAESIGIASDLQN
+56 DPKSESIAIATDLQN

-86 NYQEYHTVTERA
+86 NYQEYHTVSERA
-98 FFHWLKSI
+98 FFHWLKSFG
-106 ETRFKLNQEEQPETV
+106 TRHIKDSKLN
-121 NSEQQLQ
+121 LD
-128 NRILNLEQT
+128 RT
-137 QNSNDVYWKEKD
+137 QNSNDVYYKETD
-149 NTNRIVQCFGA
+149 NTNRVVQCFGA

-186 NGPVFFKQVQDSS
+186 NGPVFFKQVQDTS

-205 GKTYNAGDS
+205 GKTYNTGDS
-214 EYLQGRKNNVDTLKI
+214 EHLQGRKNNVDTLKI

-243 ILNDAYE
+243 TLNDAYE

-281 DQKTQFRGKY
+281 DQKTQFSGKY

-296 EPCEFGFNA
+296 NPCEFGFNA

-333 DSPSSVSILDTSSV
+333 DSPSSVQNGQ
-347 SKSFAKI
+347 AKI

-452 DLETKL
+452 ELEAKL

-472 QNIRTKVIQPITNTL
+472 QNIRTKIIQPITDTS
-487 INSSISDGNNMIKI
+487 IDSSVSDGNNIIKI

-557 SSYIGDINDIINGI
+557 SSDTGDINDIINGI
-571 NVNYYT
+571 DVNYYT

-587 LPQYILQG
+587 LPQYVLQG
-595 FGFDKLIYRTGD
+595 FGFDKLVYRTGD
-607 VNDDNEKN
+607 PNNDNEKD

-621 EALIPLMIK
+621 ESLIPLMIK
-630 YIQDLNNKKI
+630 YIQDLNKRIK
-640 NLSTRLT
+640 NLES
-647 ELENKVDSSINDDA
+647 K
-661 NANIQNLNNKIINL
+661 NN
-675 STRLTELENK
+675 
-685 IDSIINVVYVG
+685 G
-696 EQNK
+696 

>member
-45 LLNLPVMIGNT
+45 LLNLPVMFGNT
-56 DPKAESIGIASDLQN
+56 DPKAESIAIATDLQN

-86 NYQEYHTVTERA
+86 NYQEYHTVSERA
-98 FFHWLKSI
+98 FFHWLKSF
-106 ETRFKLNQEEQPETV
+106 EKRYNNSKL
-121 NSEQQLQ
+121 S
-128 NRILNLEQT
+128 LERT
-137 QNSNDVYWKEKD
+137 QNGNDVYYKETD
-149 NTNRIVQCFGA
+149 NTNRVVQCFGA

-214 EYLQGRKNNVDTLKI
+214 EHLQGRKNNVDTLKI
-229 LSDVKPKYDSGTSY
+229 LSDVKPKYDNGTSY
-243 ILNDAYE
+243 KLDDAYE

-261 CRAFTNDK
+261 CRVFTNDK

-281 DQKTQFRGKY
+281 DQKTQFSGKY

-296 EPCEFGFNA
+296 NPCEFGFNA

-333 DSPSSVSILDTSSV
+333 DSPSSVQNGQ
-347 SKSFAKI
+347 AKI

-458 NGYLN
+458 DGYLN

-472 QNIRTKVIQPITNTL
+472 QNIRTKIIQPITDTS
-487 INSSISDGNNMIKI
+487 IDSSVSDGNNMIKI

-557 SSYIGDINDIINGI
+557 SSDTGYINDIINGI

-577 YNNNVYPSIE
+577 YNNNIYPSIE

-595 FGFDKLIYRTGD
+595 FGFDKLVYRTGD
-607 VNDDNEKN
+607 PNNDNEKD

-621 EALIPLMIK
+621 ESLIPLMIK
-630 YIQDLNNKKI
+630 YIQDLNERI
-640 NLSTRLT
+640 D
-647 ELENKVDSSINDDA
+647 ELESK
-661 NANIQNLNNKIINL
+661 NN
-675 STRLTELENK
+675 
-685 IDSIINVVYVG
+685 G
-696 EQNK
+696 

>member
-45 LLNLPVMIGNT
+45 LLNLPVMFGNK
-56 DPKAESIGIASDLQN
+56 DPKTESIAIATDLQN

-98 FFHWLKSI
+98 FFHWLKSFEKRTI
-106 ETRFKLNQEEQPETV
+106 KDSPLNPDKRFKLDLKRKQDS
-121 NSEQQLQ
+121 NS
-128 NRILNLEQT
+128 
-137 QNSNDVYWKEKD
+137 VYYKEDKD
-149 NTNRIVQCFGA
+149 NKNRIVQCFGA

-186 NGPVFFKQVQDSS
+186 NGPVFFKQVQDSA

-214 EYLQGRKNNVDTLKI
+214 ENLQGRKNNVDTLKI
-229 LSDVKPKYDSGTSY
+229 LSDVKPKYDNGTSY
-243 ILNDAYE
+243 KLDDAYE

-281 DQKTQFRGKY
+281 DQKSQFKGKY
-291 CDITS
+291 DITLN
-296 EPCEFGFNA
+296 PCEFGFNA

-333 DSPSSVSILDTSSV
+333 DSPSSVQNGQ
-347 SKSFAKI
+347 AKI

-379 VNIKTLSVYDNTD
+379 VNIKTLSIYDNTD

-411 VVSNLNRAID
+411 VISNLNRAID

-445 ENKQKLQ
+445 DNKQKLQ
-452 DLETKL
+452 ELEDKL
-458 NGYLN
+458 DGYLN

-472 QNIRTKVIQPITNTL
+472 QNIRTKIIQPITDTS
-487 INSSISDGNNMIKI
+487 INSSVSDGNNMIKI

-531 YTYNVPTVYKP
+531 YTYNVPTIYKP

-557 SSYIGDINDIINGI
+557 STDTGDINDIINGI

-595 FGFDKLIYRTGD
+595 LGFDKLVYRTGD
-607 VNDDNEKN
+607 PNNDNEKD

-621 EALIPLMIK
+621 ESLIPLMIK
-630 YIQDLNNKKI
+630 YIQDLNERIKK
-640 NLSTRLT
+640 
-647 ELENKVDSSINDDA
+647 LESK
-661 NANIQNLNNKIINL
+661 NN
-675 STRLTELENK
+675 
-685 IDSIINVVYVG
+685 G
-696 EQNK
+696 

>member
-45 LLNLPVMIGNT
+45 LLNLPVMFGNT
-56 DPKAESIGIASDLQN
+56 DPKTESIAIATDLQN

-86 NYQEYHTVTERA
+86 NYQEYHTVSERA
-98 FFHWLKSI
+98 FFHWLKSF
-106 ETRFKLNQEEQPETV
+106 EKRYNNSKL
-121 NSEQQLQ
+121 S
-128 NRILNLEQT
+128 LERT
-137 QNSNDVYWKEKD
+137 QNGNDVYYKETD
-149 NTNRIVQCFGA
+149 NTNRVVQCFGA

-205 GKTYNAGDS
+205 GKTYNTGDS
-214 EYLQGRKNNVDTLKI
+214 EHLQGRKNNVDTLKI

-243 ILNDAYE
+243 KLDDAYE

-281 DQKTQFRGKY
+281 DQKTQFSGKY
-291 CDITS
+291 CDITLN
-296 EPCEFGFNA
+296 PCEFGFNA

-333 DSPSSVSILDTSSV
+333 DSPSSVQNGQ
-347 SKSFAKI
+347 AKI

-452 DLETKL
+452 ELETKL
-458 NGYLN
+458 DGYLN

-472 QNIRTKVIQPITNTL
+472 QNIRTNIIQPITNTS
-487 INSSISDGNNMIKI
+487 IDSSVSDGNNMIKI

-557 SSYIGDINDIINGI
+557 SSDTGDINDIINGI

-595 FGFDKLIYRTGD
+595 FGFDKLVYRTGD
-607 VNDDNEKN
+607 PNNDNEKD

-621 EALIPLMIK
+621 ESLIPLMIK
-630 YIQDLNNKKI
+630 YIQDLNKRI
-640 NLSTRLT
+640 D
-647 ELENKVDSSINDDA
+647 ELESK
-661 NANIQNLNNKIINL
+661 NN
-675 STRLTELENK
+675 
-685 IDSIINVVYVG
+685 G
-696 EQNK
+696 

>member
-45 LLNLPVMIGNT
+45 LLNLPVMFGNT
-56 DPKAESIGIASDLQN
+56 DPKTESIAIATDLQN

-86 NYQEYHTVTERA
+86 NYQEYHTVSERA
-98 FFHWLKSI
+98 FFHWLKSF
-106 ETRFKLNQEEQPETV
+106 EKRYNNSKL
-121 NSEQQLQ
+121 S
-128 NRILNLEQT
+128 LERT
-137 QNSNDVYWKEKD
+137 QNGNDVYYKETD
-149 NTNRIVQCFGA
+149 NTNRVVQCFGA

-205 GKTYNAGDS
+205 GKTYNTGDS
-214 EYLQGRKNNVDTLKI
+214 ENLQGRKNNVDTLKI

-243 ILNDAYE
+243 KLDDAYE

-333 DSPSSVSILDTSSV
+333 DSPSSVQNGQ
-347 SKSFAKI
+347 AKI

-392 AMIQD
+392 SMIQD

-421 VMNTNVQSTMAIQDA
+421 VMNTNVQSTMTIQDA

-452 DLETKL
+452 ELEDKL
-458 NGYLN
+458 DGYLN

-472 QNIRTKVIQPITNTL
+472 QNIRTKIIQPITDTS
-487 INSSISDGNNMIKI
+487 IDSSVSDGNNMIKI

-557 SSYIGDINDIINGI
+557 SSDTGDINDIINGI

-595 FGFDKLIYRTGD
+595 FGFDKLVYRTGD
-607 VNDDNEKN
+607 PNNDNEKD

-621 EALIPLMIK
+621 ESLIPLMIK
-630 YIQDLNNKKI
+630 YIQDLNKRI
-640 NLSTRLT
+640 D
-647 ELENKVDSSINDDA
+647 ELESK
-661 NANIQNLNNKIINL
+661 NN
-675 STRLTELENK
+675 
-685 IDSIINVVYVG
+685 G
-696 EQNK
+696 

>member
-45 LLNLPVMIGNT
+45 LLNLPVMFGNT
-56 DPKAESIGIASDLQN
+56 DPKTESIAIATDLQN

-86 NYQEYHTVTERA
+86 NYQEYHTVSERA
-98 FFHWLKSI
+98 FFHWLKSFG
-106 ETRFKLNQEEQPETV
+106 TRHIKDSKLN
-121 NSEQQLQ
+121 LD
-128 NRILNLEQT
+128 RT
-137 QNSNDVYWKEKD
+137 QNSNDVYYKETD
-149 NTNRIVQCFGA
+149 NTNRVVQCFGA

-214 EYLQGRKNNVDTLKI
+214 EHLQGRKNNVDTLKI
-229 LSDVKPKYDSGTSY
+229 LSDVKPRYDSVTSY
-243 ILNDAYE
+243 KLDDAYE

-261 CRAFTNDK
+261 CRVFTNDK

-281 DQKTQFRGKY
+281 DQKTQFSGKY
-291 CDITS
+291 CDITTN
-296 EPCEFGFNA
+296 PCEFGFNA

-333 DSPSSVSILDTSSV
+333 DSPSSVQNGQ
-347 SKSFAKI
+347 AKI

-452 DLETKL
+452 ELEAKL
-458 NGYLN
+458 DGYLN

-472 QNIRTKVIQPITNTL
+472 QNIRTKIIQPITDTS
-487 INSSISDGNNMIKI
+487 IDSSVSDGNNMIKI

-557 SSYIGDINDIINGI
+557 STEAGNINDIINGI
-571 NVNYYT
+571 DVNYYT

-595 FGFDKLIYRTGD
+595 FGFDKLVYRTGD
-607 VNDDNEKN
+607 PNNDNEKD

-621 EALIPLMIK
+621 ESLIPLMIK
-630 YIQDLNNKKI
+630 YIQDLNKRIK
-640 NLSTRLT
+640 NL
-647 ELENKVDSSINDDA
+647 EIK
-661 NANIQNLNNKIINL
+661 NN
-675 STRLTELENK
+675 
-685 IDSIINVVYVG
+685 G
-696 EQNK
+696 

>member
-45 LLNLPVMIGNT
+45 LLNLPVMFGNT
-56 DPKAESIGIASDLQN
+56 DPKTESIAIATDLQN

-86 NYQEYHTVTERA
+86 NYQEYHTVSERA
-98 FFHWLKSI
+98 FFHWLKSF
-106 ETRFKLNQEEQPETV
+106 EKRYNNSKL
-121 NSEQQLQ
+121 S
-128 NRILNLEQT
+128 LERT
-137 QNSNDVYWKEKD
+137 QNGNDVYYKETD
-149 NTNRIVQCFGA
+149 NTNRVVQCFGA

-205 GKTYNAGDS
+205 GKTYNTGDS
-214 EYLQGRKNNVDTLKI
+214 EHLQGRKNNVDTLKI
-229 LSDVKPKYDSGTSY
+229 LSDVKPKYDNGTSY
-243 ILNDAYE
+243 KLDDAYE

-281 DQKTQFRGKY
+281 DQKSQFKGKY
-291 CDITS
+291 DITLN
-296 EPCEFGFNA
+296 PCEFGFNA

-333 DSPSSVSILDTSSV
+333 DSPSSVQNGQ
-347 SKSFAKI
+347 AKI

-452 DLETKL
+452 ELETKL
-458 NGYLN
+458 DGYLN

-472 QNIRTKVIQPITNTL
+472 QNIRTKIIQPITDTS
-487 INSSISDGNNMIKI
+487 IDSSVSDGNNMIKI

-557 SSYIGDINDIINGI
+557 SSDTGDINDIINGI

-595 FGFDKLIYRTGD
+595 FGFDKLVYRTGD
-607 VNDDNEKN
+607 PNNDNEKD

-621 EALIPLMIK
+621 ESLIPLMIK
-630 YIQDLNNKKI
+630 YIQDLNERIKK
-640 NLSTRLT
+640 
-647 ELENKVDSSINDDA
+647 LESK
-661 NANIQNLNNKIINL
+661 NN
-675 STRLTELENK
+675 
-685 IDSIINVVYVG
+685 G
-696 EQNK
+696 

>member
-45 LLNLPVMIGNT
+45 LLNLPVMFGNT
-56 DPKAESIGIASDLQN
+56 DPKAESIAIATDLQN

-86 NYQEYHTVTERA
+86 NYQEYHTVSERA
-98 FFHWLKSI
+98 FFHWLKSF
-106 ETRFKLNQEEQPETV
+106 EKRYNNSKL
-121 NSEQQLQ
+121 S
-128 NRILNLEQT
+128 LERT
-137 QNSNDVYWKEKD
+137 QNGNDVYYKETD
-149 NTNRIVQCFGA
+149 NTNRLVQCFGA

-205 GKTYNAGDS
+205 GKTYNTGDS
-214 EYLQGRKNNVDTLKI
+214 EHLQGRKNNVDTLKI
-229 LSDVKPKYDSGTSY
+229 LSDVKPKYDNGTSY
-243 ILNDAYE
+243 KLDDAYE

-261 CRAFTNDK
+261 CRVFTNDK

-281 DQKTQFRGKY
+281 DQKTQFSGKY
-291 CDITS
+291 CDITLN
-296 EPCEFGFNA
+296 PCEFGFNA

-333 DSPSSVSILDTSSV
+333 DSPSSVQNGQ
-347 SKSFAKI
+347 AKI

-452 DLETKL
+452 ELETKL
-458 NGYLN
+458 DGYLN

-472 QNIRTKVIQPITNTL
+472 QNIRTKIIQPITDTS
-487 INSSISDGNNMIKI
+487 IDSSVSDGNNMIKI

-557 SSYIGDINDIINGI
+557 SSDTGDINDIINGI
-571 NVNYYT
+571 NDNYYT

-595 FGFDKLIYRTGD
+595 FGFDKLVYRTGD
-607 VNDDNEKN
+607 PNNDNEKD

-621 EALIPLMIK
+621 ESLIPLMIK
-630 YIQDLNNKKI
+630 YIQDLNERIKK
-640 NLSTRLT
+640 
-647 ELENKVDSSINDDA
+647 LESK
-661 NANIQNLNNKIINL
+661 NN
-675 STRLTELENK
+675 
-685 IDSIINVVYVG
+685 G
-696 EQNK
+696 

>member
-45 LLNLPVMIGNT
+45 LLNLPVMFGNT
-56 DPKAESIGIASDLQN
+56 DPKSESIAIATDLQN

-86 NYQEYHTVTERA
+86 NYQEYHTVSERA
-98 FFHWLKSI
+98 FFHWLKSFG
-106 ETRFKLNQEEQPETV
+106 TRHIKDSKLN
-121 NSEQQLQ
+121 LD
-128 NRILNLEQT
+128 RT
-137 QNSNDVYWKEKD
+137 QNSNDVYYKETD
-149 NTNRIVQCFGA
+149 NTNRVVQCFGA

-186 NGPVFFKQVQDSS
+186 NGPVFFKQVQDTS

-214 EYLQGRKNNVDTLKI
+214 EDLQGRKNNVDTLKI

-243 ILNDAYE
+243 TLNDAYE

-261 CRAFTNDK
+261 CRSFTNDK

-281 DQKTQFRGKY
+281 DQKTQFSGKY

-296 EPCEFGFNA
+296 NPCEFGFNA

-333 DSPSSVSILDTSSV
+333 DSPSSVQNGQ
-347 SKSFAKI
+347 AKI

-452 DLETKL
+452 ELEAKL
-458 NGYLN
+458 DGYLN

-472 QNIRTKVIQPITNTL
+472 QNIRTKIIQPITDTS
-487 INSSISDGNNMIKI
+487 IDSSVSDGNNIIKI

-557 SSYIGDINDIINGI
+557 SSDTGDINDIINGI
-571 NVNYYT
+571 DVNYYT

-595 FGFDKLIYRTGD
+595 FGFDKLVYRTGD
-607 VNDDNEKN
+607 PNNDNEKD

-621 EALIPLMIK
+621 ESLIPLMIK
-630 YIQDLNNKKI
+630 YIQDLNKRIEK
-640 NLSTRLT
+640 
-647 ELENKVDSSINDDA
+647 LESK
-661 NANIQNLNNKIINL
+661 NN
-675 STRLTELENK
+675 
-685 IDSIINVVYVG
+685 G
-696 EQNK
+696 

>member
-45 LLNLPVMIGNT
+45 LLNLPVMFGNT
-56 DPKAESIGIASDLQN
+56 DSKTESIAIATDLQN

-98 FFHWLKSI
+98 FFHWLKSFEKRTI
-106 ETRFKLNQEEQPETV
+106 KDSPLDPVKRFKLDLKRKQDS
-121 NSEQQLQ
+121 NS
-128 NRILNLEQT
+128 
-137 QNSNDVYWKEKD
+137 VYYKEDKD
-149 NTNRIVQCFGA
+149 NKNRIVQCFGA

-214 EYLQGRKNNVDTLKI
+214 EHLQGRKNNVDTLKI
-229 LSDVKPKYDSGTSY
+229 LSDVKPRYDNGTSY
-243 ILNDAYE
+243 KLDDAYE

-281 DQKTQFRGKY
+281 DQKTQFRDKY

-452 DLETKL
+452 ELETKL
-458 NGYLN
+458 DGYLN

-472 QNIRTKVIQPITNTL
+472 QNIRTKIIQPITDTS
-487 INSSISDGNNMIKI
+487 IDSSVSDGNNMIKI

-557 SSYIGDINDIINGI
+557 SSDIGDINDIINGI

-595 FGFDKLIYRTGD
+595 FGFDKLVYRTGD
-607 VNDDNEKN
+607 PNNDNEKD

-621 EALIPLMIK
+621 ESLIPLMIK
-630 YIQDLNNKKI
+630 YIQDLNERIKK
-640 NLSTRLT
+640 
-647 ELENKVDSSINDDA
+647 LESK
-661 NANIQNLNNKIINL
+661 NN
-675 STRLTELENK
+675 
-685 IDSIINVVYVG
+685 G
-696 EQNK
+696 

>member
-45 LLNLPVMIGNT
+45 LLNLPVMFGNT
-56 DPKAESIGIASDLQN
+56 DPKTESIAIATDLQN

-86 NYQEYHTVTERA
+86 NYQEYHTVSERA
-98 FFHWLKSI
+98 FFHWLKSF
-106 ETRFKLNQEEQPETV
+106 EKRYNNSKL
-121 NSEQQLQ
+121 S
-128 NRILNLEQT
+128 LERT
-137 QNSNDVYWKEKD
+137 QNGNDVYYKETD
-149 NTNRIVQCFGA
+149 NTNRVVQCFGA

-214 EYLQGRKNNVDTLKI
+214 EHLQGRKNNVDTLKI
-229 LSDVKPKYDSGTSY
+229 LSDVKPKYDSDTSY
-243 ILNDAYE
+243 KLDDAYE

-281 DQKTQFRGKY
+281 DQKTQFSGKY
-291 CDITS
+291 CDITLN
-296 EPCEFGFNA
+296 PCEFGFNA

-333 DSPSSVSILDTSSV
+333 DSPSSVQNGQ
-347 SKSFAKI
+347 AKI

-445 ENKQKLQ
+445 ENKQKLYE
-452 DLETKL
+452 LETKL
-458 NGYLN
+458 DGYLN

-472 QNIRTKVIQPITNTL
+472 QNIRTKIIQPITDTS
-487 INSSISDGNNMIKI
+487 IDSSVSDGNNMIKI

-557 SSYIGDINDIINGI
+557 STDTGDINDIINGI

-595 FGFDKLIYRTGD
+595 FGFDKLVYRTGD
-607 VNDDNEKN
+607 PNNDNEKD

-621 EALIPLMIK
+621 ESLIPLMIK
-630 YIQDLNNKKI
+630 YIQDLNKNIQDLNKRI
-640 NLSTRLT
+640 D
-647 ELENKVDSSINDDA
+647 ELESK
-661 NANIQNLNNKIINL
+661 NN
-675 STRLTELENK
+675 
-685 IDSIINVVYVG
+685 G
-696 EQNK
+696 